1 MPELCRFY
9 NIVIK
14 TIFNDNEKHH
24 KPHVHVYYNEYEAS
38 VTFDGEVIAGS
49 LPFKQLKLVA
59 AWAAIHEDEL
69 YAAWNNA
76 VRGIPFGKIEPLR

>member
-14 TIFNDNEKHH
+14 MIFNDNEKHH

-59 AWAAIHEDEL
+59 AWRQFMKTSCTP
-69 YAAWNNA
+69 
-76 VRGIPFGKIEPLR
+76 RGTMQSVVFRLVKSSP